1 MKKTLISLLLVVAC
15 VFAALPFTACN
26 NKNNDDANLEQMK
39 QQKIE
44 SIDKTIAHSQERYDR
59 YLARYAKNYLER
71 AKSEIQNT
79 KSEEELNDYYNEVRL
94 WYSSLFNHYK
104 FDFGINQWS
113 TDKTIT
119 TTGEYGDENYV
130 ITHNVR
136 PSPLSYI
143 YHPITLTSSGNDMT
157 MDLKVVGTG
166 VYLNRHVGG
175 KTVTQL
181 SGVKETDFSYRNER
195 DNPYV
200 EIVVKKGETVVGYT
214 LVNLCGDNL
223 LIEESQT
230 LLNKDGNTITED
242 EAFSI
247 MDDKIAGKTSAIEVK
262 TKGNNTSYYSEHEYA
277 YPGTVG
283 LQIDVVRNGN
293 STAQSQLKFIAK
305 EKPHVVEPVC
315 DFTFCAVG
323 TTTSHMQ
330 GSTQFEKEHKFKLG
344 DSICVDYNNE
354 NDGYIKV
361 FIEQYGFVSGMVI
374 LAINH
379 DKNGLA
385 RFDFV
390 HALNFWYRN
399 RYYFNEKEF
408 TLPDE
413 FMASSFADYFI
424 DEYEKAIA
432 PKTYEE

>member
-26 NKNNDDANLEQMK
+26 NKNNDDANLEQLK

-44 SIDKTIAHSQERYDR
+44 SIDKTLADSQERYSG
-59 YLARYAKNYLER
+59 YLARYAKDYLER
-71 AKSEIQNT
+71 AKREVQNT
-79 KSEEELNDYYNEVRL
+79 NSEEELNNYYNEVRL
-94 WYSSLFNHYK
+94 WYSSLFIHYK
-104 FDFGINQWS
+104 YDFGINEWS
-113 TDKTIT
+113 TDVTVT
-119 TTGEYGDENYV
+119 TTGEYGDESYV
-130 ITHNVR
+130 ITNIVA
-136 PSPLSYI
+136 PGGASYI

-166 VYLNRHVGG
+166 VYLNRRFGG
-175 KTVTQL
+175 SVTQL

-262 TKGNNTSYYSEHEYA
+262 TKGNNTSYYSEHEYS

-293 STAQSQLKFIAK
+293 SSAQSKLTFIEK
-305 EKPHVVEPVC
+305 EKPSVVESLC
-315 DFTFCAVG
+315 DLQFVVNG
-323 TTTSHMQ
+323 TVATQ
-330 GSTQFEKEHKFKLG
+330 LEGSSKFENNYKFELG
-344 DSICVDYNNE
+344 DGICIDYNNP
-354 NDGYIKV
+354 NNGYVKV
-361 FIEQYGFVSGMVI
+361 FIEQYGFVRGVVI
-374 LAINH
+374 LAISH

-390 HALNFWYRN
+390 HALHFWYKN